1 MQKLRVYHFSN
12 GTGGGAFSVIKNL
25 LQFSANDT
33 IENHIIYTINKDIV
47 PYFQLNHT
55 VGAITEQVFYYS
67 ASWNFYHTCR
77 QLSKYLPDNKA
88 LIVASDWLE
97 LGMVS
102 NLGLQNKVIH
112 ILHGDYDYYYTLATI
127 HAAAVDTY
135 ITVAADI
142 KKKLTTILPYR
153 KEDIHYQRFPVPESI
168 CNDTTYRQ
176 ANSIIFIGRCTE
188 DKGYPLL
195 PTIAKLLDAQQ
206 SKLQWHI
213 VGELKNKQQY
223 PWDPSTAVIFH
234 GLISNEAVY
243 ELLCQV
249 QLFILPSI
257 AEGMPVSLIESMK
270 AGVIPVVNNLPG
282 GIQELVSN
290 DETGFTIDSNHTQ
303 GYVEAIKTILR
314 DNATAT
320 RLSGKCRSLA
330 AEMFNPVANTNLFEG
345 IYLQTA
351 KKQSLEKPVKK
362 VYGSRLDQVW
372 LGNTLTSL
380 VRKIFKKR

>member
-1 MQKLRVYHFSN
+1 MQKLKVYYFNN
-12 GTGGGAFSVIKNL
+12 GSGGGAFSVIKNL
-25 LQFSANDT
+25 LQFSANDS
-33 IENHIIYTINKDIV
+33 IENHIIYTINQDAV
-47 PYFQLNHT
+47 PYFQVNYT
-55 VGAITEQVFYYS
+55 TGAITEQVFYYS
-67 ASWNFYHTCR
+67 ASWNFYYTCR

-112 ILHGDYDYYYTLATI
+112 ILHGDYDYYYILATI

-135 ITVAADI
+135 IAVAASI
-142 KKKLTTILPYR
+142 KEKLTKILPSR

-168 CNDTTYRQ
+168 CTGTTSRQ

-195 PTIAKLLDAQQ
+195 PTIARLLDAQQ
-206 SKLQWHI
+206 VKLQWHI
-213 VGELKNKQQY
+213 VGDLKNKLQY
-223 PWDPSTAVIFH
+223 PWDPSTAVVFH

-249 QLFILPSI
+249 QLFILPSV

-270 AGVIPVVNNLPG
+270 AGVIPVVNNLSG
-282 GIQELVSN
+282 GIQELVN
-290 DETGFTIDSNHTQ
+290 KDETGFTVDSNYTN
-303 GYVEAIKTILR
+303 GYVEAIKTILS
-314 DNATAT
+314 DNSTSM
-320 RLSGKCRSLA
+320 RLSSKCRSLA
-330 AEMFNPVANTNLFEG
+330 AELFNPVVNANLFEV

-351 KKQSLEKPVKK
+351 KKQSSIKPRKK
-362 VYGSRLDQVW
+362 VYGSRLDQIW
-372 LGNTLTSL
+372 LGNTLTSF
-380 VRKIFKKR
+380 VRRTFKKS